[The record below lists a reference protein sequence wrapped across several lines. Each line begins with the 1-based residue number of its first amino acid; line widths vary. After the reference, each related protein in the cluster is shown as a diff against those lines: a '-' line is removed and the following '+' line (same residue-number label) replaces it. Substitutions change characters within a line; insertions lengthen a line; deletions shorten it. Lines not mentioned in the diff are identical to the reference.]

1 MNVRQSALQYAG
13 ALYTRVAPSCVVLP
27 NDFSAIHGRTGVG
40 REEGEREVLLLE
52 CNSNIRVQDS
62 TACIHKL
69 ASCVPYPFPRLH
81 LGRLGHVGE
90 MIRVFWEEDL

>member
-1 MNVRQSALQYAG
+1 
-13 ALYTRVAPSCVVLP
+13 VLFYQTTSLP
-27 NDFSAIHGRTGVG
+27 YMDVQEVG

-62 TACIHKL
+62 TACIHIL

-90 MIRVFWEEDL
+90 KIRVFLEEDL